1 MNPSNHSP
9 AQAQGRQETQGAWAS
24 RPPSIQGRDG
34 SPQPYQTSG
43 STRRHEGRLRLKN
56 GASRRSAPTL
66 VVPPLPIRVHPSPF
80 AGQRF
85 PLRASA
91 PPREFPLPSSFPVS
105 AFRSSVSSSPAFSL
119 VELLVVMAIIGTMVG
134 LSVLALQGMRAPAVQ
149 HAASQVMSGLSLA
162 RQVAITKNTKAAFLI
177 ANDTTAGFPANGPY
191 RHWSVVYSN
200 KGEDNWTMAK
210 DWEELPQGSVFFE
223 IRGADDGSDY
233 DEIDS
238 SANSFSISPGES
250 IPISGFTSGNS
261 SESFSINGTSTSIPC
276 IIFKSDGCSLN
287 TNSCAIRISPGSVI
301 NGNATLTS
309 TNNYYF
315 VETDG
320 LVGRI
325 RMRSPE
331 SYNNP

>member
-1 MNPSNHSP
+1 MISRLLISDLWRFLLPS
-9 AQAQGRQETQGAWAS
+9 TQGM
-24 RPPSIQGRDG
+24 GG
-34 SPQPYQTSG
+34 TPQPSMEKPHAK
-43 STRRHEGRLRLKN
+43 SPSRVDLNLKPLIQQN
-56 GASRRSAPTL
+56 HCQCEPL
-66 VVPPLPIRVHPSPF
+66 PPLS
-80 AGQRF
+80 A
-85 PLRASA
+85 LRS
-91 PPREFPLPSSFPVS
+91 
-105 AFRSSVSSSPAFSL
+105 RSAFSL
-119 VELLVVMAIIGTMVG
+119 VELLVVMGIIATMVG

-200 KGEDNWTMAK
+200 KGEDNWTMGK

-331 SYNNP
+331 SYRAP